1 MLIVVLPHPMLT
13 VSPEIMTGADL
24 HRLLLAKWGKSY
36 DLRIQRRRQRVLL
49 MVMWRYQEQQSFPMS
64 QADYLDHLD
73 AIAEQLCEW
82 GVAEAISAELRAT
95 PQRPRLGK
103 AIAIPVDLGVRASE
117 WLL

>member
-1 MLIVVLPHPMLT
+1 
-13 VSPEIMTGADL
+13 MTGADL
-24 HRLLLAKWGKSY
+24 HRLLLDKWGKSY

-64 QADYLDHLD
+64 LEDYLEHLD
-73 AIAEQLCEW
+73 SITEQLCEW
-82 GVAEAISAELRAT
+82 GAAETVFAELRAT

-103 AIAIPVDLGVRASE
+103 AIAIPVDLGVRAAE